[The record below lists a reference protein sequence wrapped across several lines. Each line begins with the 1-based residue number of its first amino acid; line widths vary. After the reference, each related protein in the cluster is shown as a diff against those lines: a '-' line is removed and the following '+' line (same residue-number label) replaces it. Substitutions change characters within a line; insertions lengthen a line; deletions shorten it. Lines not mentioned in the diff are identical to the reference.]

1 MSVYDVE
8 TIHKIKGV
16 EAPLIDEALMAAELA
31 LARYHF

>member
-1 MSVYDVE
+1 MSAYDVE